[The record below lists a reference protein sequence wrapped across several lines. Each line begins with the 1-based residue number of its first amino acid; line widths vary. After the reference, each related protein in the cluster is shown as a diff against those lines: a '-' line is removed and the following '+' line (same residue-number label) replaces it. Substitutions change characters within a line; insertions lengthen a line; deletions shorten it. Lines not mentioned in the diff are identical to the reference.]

1 MNAKASEAPP
11 KSGHPTLS
19 LVLVCI
25 ASFLA
30 IFAVF
35 SVWANRQALN
45 TDNWVSTSD
54 QLIQNDAIKTQLSD
68 YIAAELFANVDVEA
82 DISKQLPPQLKALA
96 GPAAGGLR
104 QLAPQAADKA
114 ISTSQFQDIWSTANR
129 QAHIA
134 LLKILDGG
142 GDNLSTTNGE
152 VVLNLNGALT
162 NVSSQIGVGSK
173 LASQLPADAGQI
185 TVMQSDQLSTAQK
198 VAKLIRKLP
207 IVLTLLVLIL
217 YALAI
222 WLAGPR
228 RRETLRSVGIGLLVA
243 GVVAMIIRRL
253 AGGSVVD
260 ALAATESA
268 KPAAQAA
275 WDIGT
280 SLLVTVATSV
290 ITLGILILI
299 GAWLA
304 GPTRWATTLRQK
316 AAPYVREQPAATF
329 GVAFLI
335 FIVLVLWAPIAALGT
350 LLGILLFA
358 ILFAGGAEV
367 LRRQILSEAGE
378 SEEAPPAPDTPE
390 PQAGS

>member
-114 ISTSQFQDIWSTANR
+114 ISTSQFQAIWSTANR
-129 QAHIA
+129 EAHIA

-162 NVSSQIGVGSK
+162 NVSSQLGVGSK
-173 LASQLPADAGQI
+173 LTSQLPPDAGQI

-222 WLAGPR
+222 WLAMTRPP
-228 RRETLRSVGIGLLVA
+228 
-243 GVVAMIIRRL
+243 
-253 AGGSVVD
+253 AGGPEVA

>member
-1 MNAKASEAPP
+1 MTKASDVPP

-114 ISTSQFQDIWSTANR
+114 ISTSQFQAIWSTANR
-129 QAHIA
+129 EAHIA

-162 NVSSQIGVGSK
+162 NVSSQLGVGSK
-173 LASQLPADAGQI
+173 LTSQLPPDAGQI

>member
-1 MNAKASEAPP
+1 MNAKATEVPP
-11 KSGHPTLS
+11 KSGHPTLAT
-19 LVLVCI
+19 VLVCI

-54 QLIQNDAIKTQLSD
+54 QLIQNDAIKSQLSD
-68 YIAAELFANVDVEA
+68 YIAAELFANVNVEA

-114 ISTSQFQDIWSTANR
+114 ISTSQFQDLWSTANR

-142 GDNLSTTNGE
+142 GSNLSTTNGE

-173 LASQLPADAGQI
+173 LAAQIPADAGQI
-185 TVMQSDQLSTAQK
+185 TVMKSDQLSTAQK

-222 WLAGPR
+222 YLAGPR

-243 GVVAMIIRRL
+243 GLVAMIIRRL

-290 ITLGILILI
+290 VTLGILILI

-304 GPTRWATTLRQK
+304 GPTSWAATLRQK
-316 AAPYVREQPAATF
+316 AAPYVKEQPAATF
-329 GVAFLI
+329 GVAFLV

-358 ILFAGGAEV
+358 ILFAAGAEI
-367 LRRQILSEAGE
+367 LRRQILTEAGA
-378 SEEAPPAPDTPE
+378 SEPAPPEPEAPE
-390 PQAGS
+390 PQAGA

>member
-1 MNAKASEAPP
+1 M
-11 KSGHPTLS
+11 
-19 LVLVCI
+19 LVCI

-114 ISTSQFQDIWSTANR
+114 ISTSQFQAIWSTANR
-129 QAHIA
+129 EAHIA

-162 NVSSQIGVGSK
+162 NVSSQLGVGSK
-173 LASQLPADAGQI
+173 LTSQLPPDAGQI

-329 GVAFLI
+329 GVAFLV

>member
-1 MNAKASEAPP
+1 MTKASDVPP

-45 TDNWVSTSD
+45 TDNWVTTSD

-114 ISTSQFQDIWSTANR
+114 ISTSQFQAIWSTANR

-142 GDNLSTTNGE
+142 GNNISTTNGD
-152 VVLNLNGALT
+152 VVLNLNNALT
-162 NVSSQIGVGSK
+162 SVSSQIGVGSK
-173 LASQLPADAGQI
+173 LASQLPPDAGQI

-228 RRETLRSVGIGLLVA
+228 RRESLRSVGIGLLVA
-243 GVVAMIIRRL
+243 GVVALIIRRL
-253 AGGSVVD
+253 AGASVVD

-316 AAPYVREQPAATF
+316 AAPYVKDQPAATF

-335 FIVLVLWAPIAALGT
+335 FIVLVLWAPIAALSTFIG
-350 LLGILLFA
+350 LVLFA
-358 ILFAGGAEV
+358 ILFAAGAEV
-367 LRRQILSEAGE
+367 LRRQILNEAGE
-378 SEEAPPAPDTPE
+378 PVEAPPAPDTPE
-390 PQAGS
+390 PQAGT